1 MKSLLVRNQRLISL
15 SLLAALALPL
25 ILSACAGGA
34 QINFTYDPTTG
45 AGSGNIQITPGSGGQ
60 ATSSGGSVG
69 GGSAATSQLVLFGV
83 VVALLIGV
91 LAVVLASGRRRR
103 IE

>member
-1 MKSLLVRNQRLISL
+1 MKTLLVRNQRLFSL
-15 SLLAALALPL
+15 ALLAAFALPL

-45 AGSGNIQITPGSGGQ
+45 SGSGNIQITPDSGSQ
-60 ATSSGGSVG
+60 ATSAPSDGG
-69 GGSAATSQLVLFGV
+69 GGSAASSQLVLFGI